1 MKKAAT
7 LLVDPEYTKL
17 SVQLPVCDI
26 YDCEFKIKS
35 MTFECGHNEYL
46 SFQMK
51 IYTSTLSGYT
61 SINVKRNTIDLYC
74 GSKEG
79 KVAAAASEKPVCQNA
94 SVLVFHHK
102 PNLVLLFTVGAAT
115 AWPVPLYSD
124 QRYCLLKQLSNTA
137 SKFFFSV
144 MRNN

>member
-7 LLVDPEYTKL
+7 LSVDPEYTKL

-61 SINVKRNTIDLYC
+61 SVNVKRNTIDLYC
-74 GSKEG
+74 GSSEG
-79 KVAAAASEKPVCQNA
+79 KGGSSCFRKTCVPECICFSISPQTQPRASIYRRCYHCVACSIVFRSEI
-94 SVLVFHHK
+94 L
-102 PNLVLLFTVGAAT
+102 
-115 AWPVPLYSD
+115 PL
-124 QRYCLLKQLSNTA
+124 KTA
-137 SKFFFSV
+137 S
-144 MRNN
+144 